1 MLTYRVLSALLSYP
15 APELKGAAREGVRIL
30 CEEQLLRTEHIE
42 RTCCFVD
49 WLLDTP
55 QLDVEAAHIDAFDRG
70 RSTSLHLFE
79 HTHGES
85 RARGEAMHRL
95 LLRYRAHGLELQSG
109 ELPDFLPLFLEFL
122 STRPAR
128 EAAKHL
134 SEVSDIIELIGRRLV
149 KRGAPHAALLEAIA
163 SLADTSARN
172 SSAPSAEDEERDD
185 TPAALDAAWEEA
197 PVMFSDAQP
206 PADAGPATALKQV
219 QP

>member
-15 APELKGAAREGVRIL
+15 TPELKAAAAEGVRIL
-30 CEEQLLRTEHIE
+30 REENLLPAVHIE
-42 RTCCFVD
+42 RTCLFVD
-49 WLLDTP
+49 WLLNAP

-70 RSTSLHLFE
+70 RTTSLHLFE
-79 HTHGES
+79 HIHGES

-95 LLRYRAHGLELQSG
+95 LLRYRAHGLEMQPG

-134 SEVSDIIELIGRRLV
+134 CEVSDIVGLIGRRLV

-163 SLADTSARN
+163 SLAD
-172 SSAPSAEDEERDD
+172 APSRDAGALSGDDEDRDD

-197 PVMFSDAQP
+197 PVIFNDAQP
-206 PADAGPATALKQV
+206 PADTRPATALKQV